1 MIMTFEEI
9 KEIIRLSGGKVIVR
23 EEKTGEGY
31 VIMPLKSYLDEL
43 RRNSQGQKTFN
54 KEQGTIKRKEEEDSA
69 SQTNKEKLTNE
80 KLLDRINTDI
90 NELYRRKK
98 AEETASALEE
108 EPKAEEELNYEQV

>member
-1 MIMTFEEI
+1 MTFEEI

-23 EEKTGEGY
+23 EEETGEGY
-31 VIMPLKSYLDEL
+31 VVMPLKNYLDEL
-43 RRNSQGQKTFN
+43 RRNGQKREMFN
-54 KEQGTIKRKEEEDSA
+54 KEEQTVVERKKEKNSA
-69 SQTNKEKLTNE
+69 SQANKEKLTNE

-108 EPKAEEELNYEQV
+108 EPKVEEELNYEQV